1 MPPLFTSTSWTTLVR
16 KIAVAMVYA
25 PKPAVAISKATAS
38 KRTVNHIQKVRQV
51 IQSSFPSLSIPSHQL
66 GHSYA
71 TIPIKSGPTSA
82 SRHFSSSNAA
92 KRLGPVRQGLNAA
105 GSRPRWVNGPS
116 IQANVGLGKART
128 FVSTTYPS
136 AQNAVNGKIP
146 MVFRAFASLIED
158 EDKNKL
164 SNKGLPKASRYTPY
178 TKNKSKPSSHGRR
191 IRRSEVVKSIDSS
204 LIEDLKHYF
213 PLPST
218 KPSSEEI
225 ISLPLLPETLI
236 TEGQITILAL
246 PLSPS
251 LEALLIPSQNGYD
264 ETEIGISILSKLT
277 KGLIS
282 IHNAFSLHSST
293 RIIPLLNKLES
304 LGVLDYHP
312 PGLAGR
318 VEGEVIN
325 DQDDQPDILRL
336 IFHDRSI
343 KDVRTILGESLRENE
358 QGQWWVLYE
367 NTDQREE
374 LELNKEESKEIME
387 NWNSPIIHST
397 IPASQD
403 QNEQLV
409 FPTLDMSYQQQ
420 EGEGEV
426 LFDISESILSSPSD
440 SWPSTSSGTPQEVED
455 QSISMIS
462 SISTESLT
470 ESLLSRLS
478 SSPDEDQ
485 RIWSVHPSDSDS
497 DVESSSVF
505 SQEMEEWNQVDRLLA
520 SPTGGDGEE
529 EGEVMVSWSGSG
541 EGFGFLAQPW

>member
-38 KRTVNHIQKVRQV
+38 KRTVNHIQKARQV

-82 SRHFSSSNAA
+82 SRHFSSSNVA

-158 EDKNKL
+158 EDRNKI

-178 TKNKSKPSSHGRR
+178 TKNKLKSTSHGRR

-204 LIEDLKHYF
+204 FIEDLKHYF

-218 KPSSEEI
+218 EPSSEEI

-236 TEGQITILAL
+236 TEGKITILAL

-318 VEGEVIN
+318 VDGEVIN

-336 IFHDRSI
+336 IFYDRSI

-367 NTDQREE
+367 DTNQREE
-374 LELNKEESKEIME
+374 MELNKEESKEIME
-387 NWNSPIIHST
+387 NWNSPII
-397 IPASQD
+397 PASQD

-409 FPTLDMSYQQQ
+409 FPILDMSYQQQ

-426 LFDISESILSSPSD
+426 LFDISESILSTPSN
-440 SWPSTSSGTPQEVED
+440 SWPSTSSGTPLEVED

-478 SSPDEDQ
+478 SSSDEDQ

-497 DVESSSVF
+497 DVESSSVL
-505 SQEMEEWNQVDRLLA
+505 SQEMEEWNQVDQLLA
-520 SPTGGDGEE
+520 SPTGGNGDE